1 MIKAQKTIRVLT
13 IIIVNITAVSLVLV
27 AAMVGWDYYQA
38 QQAAANPVPI
48 AAPEAEPTPN
58 VEIQTNPGVGLPP
71 LSASLSP
78 MGVGINRVATMDTVI
93 PERPTVDVSTY
104 LVEQGDSLF
113 SIADKYQLK
122 PETILWGNFETLED
136 NPHLVKAGQELNILP
151 INGTYYQ
158 WLEGDTLGAVA
169 NFFKVDPQLIIEYP
183 GNRFDITETTAES
196 ASIETGTWLI
206 IPDGQRAIKDWG
218 PPAITRSNPASAA
231 FYGSGHCGSVYEGAI
246 GTYTFV
252 WPTGSHQISGYS
264 YDPVVHAAIDIG
276 GAEGNAIFAAD
287 NGVVVYSGWSDYGY
301 GYLIVIDHGT
311 GWQTAYAHL
320 SAVGVSCGQ
329 SVFQGTVIGALGNT
343 GNSSGAHLHFEMVF
357 NGIKVNPLNYVQ

>member
-1 MIKAQKTIRVLT
+1 MSKAQKTIQLITV
-13 IIIVNITAVSLVLV
+13 IIVNMV
-27 AAMVGWDYYQA
+27 AASLALLVIVVGWDYYQT
-38 QQAAANPVPI
+38 QQAATNPAPVTALEIEPT
-48 AAPEAEPTPN
+48 PEAETQTQPN
-58 VEIQTNPGVGLPP
+58 VGLPP
-71 LSASLSP
+71 LGADLSP
-78 MGVGINRVATMDTVI
+78 AMAGISRVATMDTEI
-93 PERPTVDVSTY
+93 PERPTVDVTTY
-104 LVEQGDSLF
+104 RVEQGDSLF

-151 INGTYYQ
+151 INGTYYKWQ
-158 WLEGDTLGAVA
+158 EGDTLGAVA
-169 NFFKVDPQLIIEYP
+169 NFFKVDPQVIIEYP

-196 ASIETGTWLI
+196 ASIETDTWLI

-218 PPAITRSNPASAA
+218 PPAIARSNPASAS
-231 FYGSGHCGSVYEGAI
+231 FYGSGSCGSVYEGAM

-252 WPTGSHQISGYS
+252 WPTVSHEISGYS
-264 YDPVVHAAIDIG
+264 YDPVVHAAIDIA

-287 NGVVVYSGWSDYGY
+287 SGVVVYSGWSDYGY

-329 SVFQGTVIGALGNT
+329 SVFQSTLIGALGNT
-343 GNSSGAHLHFEMVF
+343 GNSSGAHLHFEMLF
-357 NGIKVNPLNYVQ
+357 NGVKVNPLNYVQ